1 MASKI
6 ILFIILA
13 GIIALLLTYF
23 QYYYKTKD
31 KSKTTLFLGFLR
43 FSSIF
48 LVLIALINPKIKIK
62 KYEDIKPKLNI
73 LIDNSTSIA
82 YAKQQQNIDAFLK
95 QLKENTILNE
105 KFNLNYYAFAD
116 DLQLKDSFTYTFS
129 ETNIV
134 KSLKT
139 LQEIDRGNVAPTIL
153 VTDGNQTQGADYTF
167 FAAKQAIYPVI
178 VGDTL
183 QYDDLKINQINVN
196 SYTNLN
202 NYFPVEVFVNY
213 DGQQN
218 INKTLNVYQQG
229 KVVYKKQLTFSKE
242 KSSQKVQFDLPANS
256 IGIQN
261 LRCTISTLENEK
273 NTINNQKNFSIEVID
288 EQAKILILS
297 AVNHPDIS
305 MMKRSISSNKQLKV
319 VVENDLNKTIQFKD
333 YQLVI
338 LYQPTIKF
346 KNIMA
351 DIELN
356 QINTFTITGTV
367 TDWNFLNKSQQY
379 FSKKQIDKTED
390 FTASFN
396 TDFDEFIIENIGFAD
411 FNPLEDYFGV
421 VSFSL
426 PYKTLLF
433 QNISNFSTK
442 NPLLATFSV
451 NNRRGA
457 VLFGENS
464 WKWRMQSHLKNNS
477 FIAFDNFFSKL
488 IQYLASSKKSSRLDI
503 DYKPIIF
510 ANKDVVIKAQPFD
523 ANYAFVKNSVLSLT
537 LTNKRTKEQRKIPF
551 TLKNTHFE
559 VVLSDLKT
567 GDYNFSVITNDNRS
581 KYGNFTVLPYDVE
594 QQFTSANT
602 KDLKSLANNSKGVF
616 FTIKNTKSLIQHLLE
631 DKQYHTIQKSKEH
644 LISIINW
651 KWLLPL
657 ILFLF
662 SLEWF
667 IRKYYGKI

>member
-13 GIIALLLTYF
+13 GIIAILLTYF

-129 ETNIV
+129 ETNII

>member
-13 GIIALLLTYF
+13 GIIAILLTYF